1 MKIPA
6 HFPKWNRTTD
16 GLEDPAQW
24 MMDCERSRLP
34 PDMVFPCVGQ
44 VWETIRDCEVQFHAS
59 ISPRS
64 ELDTAGLPKGFAH
77 LGPVDLKS
85 YMMQFGTAHLGR
97 GERVRIVDVDGPKP
111 IVVNFRP
118 LRYHELH
125 ESIVPEQTRKI
136 PGYEGY
142 TLHVK
147 TAQTIS
153 DLCMTNG
160 PGQTFFNEAFRL
172 VEDVT

>member
-1 MKIPA
+1 
-6 HFPKWNRTTD
+6 
-16 GLEDPAQW
+16 
-24 MMDCERSRLP
+24 MDCERSRFP
-34 PDMVFPCVGQ
+34 SDMVFPQKGQ
-44 VWETIRDCEVQFHAS
+44 VWETIRDCGVHFHAS
-59 ISPRS
+59 VSHRPKLGI
-64 ELDTAGLPKGFAH
+64 TGLPKGFTQA
-77 LGPVDLKS
+77 GPPDLKS
-85 YMMQFGTAHLGR
+85 YMMQFGTAHLAR
-97 GERVRIVDVDGPKP
+97 GERVRIVEVDGPKP

-125 ESIVPEQTRKI
+125 ESIVPEQTRSI

-142 TLHVK
+142 TLQVK

-172 VEDVT
+172 VEDAA